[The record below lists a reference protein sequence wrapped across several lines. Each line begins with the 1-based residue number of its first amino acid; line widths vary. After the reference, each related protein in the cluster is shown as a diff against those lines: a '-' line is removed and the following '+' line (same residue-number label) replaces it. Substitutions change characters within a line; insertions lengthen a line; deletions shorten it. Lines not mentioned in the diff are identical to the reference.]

1 MLSILNSL
9 LRLIC
14 GIDDGFFSLLIKS
27 SKTLPAAEDAIT
39 TEIDQS
45 TFATSTSETAA
56 ESTSTEPV
64 IEGSYNFVPTDGQ
77 FDLFHTNLEE
87 AQESNPH
94 VEASDESTPDV
105 TGAYDEIVL
114 EYVEKSKRF

>member
-1 MLSILNSL
+1 MVS
-9 LRLIC
+9 
-14 GIDDGFFSLLIKS
+14 FHYS
-27 SKTLPAAEDAIT
+27 SKTALAAENAIT

-45 TFATSTSETAA
+45 TLATSTSETAA

-64 IEGSYNFVPTDGQ
+64 IDGSYNFVPTDGQ
-77 FDLFHTNLEE
+77 IDPFNTNMEE
-87 AQESNPH
+87 AQESKFDYPH

-114 EYVEKSKRF
+114 EYVEKSKF